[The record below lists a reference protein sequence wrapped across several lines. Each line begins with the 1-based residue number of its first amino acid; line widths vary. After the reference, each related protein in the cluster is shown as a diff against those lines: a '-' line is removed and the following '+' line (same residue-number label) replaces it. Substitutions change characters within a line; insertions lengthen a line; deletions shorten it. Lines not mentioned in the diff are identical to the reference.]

1 MRKKSFS
8 LMIVPHSKS
17 PIHEVS
23 LSLLWVLTSA
33 AVLALSLGFF
43 VFCTVGYYRKNIPA
57 SRAKKLKA
65 ENNRLLERAKEMEF
79 SLVQLRVEMEK
90 LAKEDDEL
98 RTVMGLPQ
106 IDPDV
111 RMMGIGGLLLGSG
124 NTILS
129 SSAEAYAE
137 KVELDIGQLLR
148 QAKLEKASFGEIREK
163 FLTQRERLDHT
174 PSIIPAVGYL
184 SSAFGW
190 RRDPFT
196 RRRRFH
202 YGADISGQRGAPVY
216 ATADGRVKKIQYLP
230 RSFGKL
236 VIVTHGYGYETV
248 YAHLSKITVNRGQKV
263 KRGDKIGKM
272 GNTGRSTGTHLHYEV
287 RVNGKP
293 VNPLNYF
300 YAQSYAGS

>member
-1 MRKKSFS
+1 
-8 LMIVPHSKS
+8 
-17 PIHEVS
+17 
-23 LSLLWVLTSA
+23 
-33 AVLALSLGFF
+33 
-43 VFCTVGYYRKNIPA
+43 
-57 SRAKKLKA
+57 KLKA

-79 SLVQLRVEMEK
+79 SLVQLRAEMEK